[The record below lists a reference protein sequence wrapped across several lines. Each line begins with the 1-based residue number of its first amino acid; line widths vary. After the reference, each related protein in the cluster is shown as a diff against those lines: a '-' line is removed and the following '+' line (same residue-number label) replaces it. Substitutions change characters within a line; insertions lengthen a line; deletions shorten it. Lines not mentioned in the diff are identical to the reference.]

1 LFTNI
6 RADDLTKL
14 TRQPIRIILGDLSIP
29 GLALSYAAV
38 KPGNYVALIN
48 SWGLL
53 EIAVC
58 QASAQKRCGA
68 TIGDKVQ
75 IRSAY

>member
-6 RADDLTKL
+6 RADDLREL
-14 TRQPIRIILGDLSIP
+14 PDQPIRIILGDLSIF
-29 GLALSYAAV
+29 GLVPSYSAV
-38 KPGNYVALIN
+38 KPGNYGALIN

-58 QASAQKRCGA
+58 QGSAQKRCGA
-68 TIGDKVQ
+68 MIGDKVKVK
-75 IRSAY
+75 SAY